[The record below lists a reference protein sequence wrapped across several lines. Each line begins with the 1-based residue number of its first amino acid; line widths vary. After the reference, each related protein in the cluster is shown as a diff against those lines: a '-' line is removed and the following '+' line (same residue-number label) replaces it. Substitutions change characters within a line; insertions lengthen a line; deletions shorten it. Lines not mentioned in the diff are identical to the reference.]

1 MNRPSKRY
9 PVSQKKRRFELLRH
23 FGSIDSIKNA
33 GIEEISKVKGFNK
46 KIAGKIIESL
56 SDGRKG

>member
-1 MNRPSKRY
+1 
-9 PVSQKKRRFELLRH
+9 LLRH

-46 KIAGKIIESL
+46 KIAGKVVEAL
-56 SDGRKG
+56 SDRGKG